1 MSVMSEFKQAVSALE
16 EEVKRSSE
24 VSKVVARR
32 RAYLTV
38 AVMVGLDFV
47 HEQAGEHGK
56 NLEEVTVEELRRAFA
71 AAKADGMIPDSSPG
85 ERPKW
90 LPKPHTKKG
99 WEKACDL
106 VISCIPDD
114 PDSGLDRALH

>member
-1 MSVMSEFKQAVSALE
+1 MSVIDKFKQAVSALE
-16 EEVKRSSE
+16 EDVKRSSE

-47 HEQAGEHGK
+47 HEQAGDHGK
-56 NLEEVTVEELRRAFA
+56 NLDDVTVEELRRAFA
-71 AAKADGMIPDSSPG
+71 TAKADGMIPDSSPS

-90 LPKPHTKKG
+90 MPKPHTKKG

-106 VISCIPDD
+106 VIDCIPNEPSSD
-114 PDSGLDRALH
+114 LDRALH

>member
-1 MSVMSEFKQAVSALE
+1 MSVIDKFKQAVIALE
-16 EEVKRSSE
+16 EDVKRSSE

-47 HEQAGEHGK
+47 HEQAGDHGK
-56 NLEEVTVEELRRAFA
+56 NLDDVTVEELRRAFA
-71 AAKADGMIPDSSPG
+71 TAKADGMIPDSSPG

-90 LPKPHTKKG
+90 MPKPHTKKG

-106 VISCIPDD
+106 VIDCIPNEPSSD
-114 PDSGLDRALH
+114 LDRALH

>member
-1 MSVMSEFKQAVSALE
+1 MSVISKFKQAVSALE
-16 EEVKRSSE
+16 AEVKRSSE

-56 NLEEVTVEELRRAFA
+56 NLEDVTVEELRRAFA
-71 AAKADGMIPDSSPG
+71 TAKAEGMIPDSFPKD
-85 ERPKW
+85 RPKW

-106 VISCIPDD
+106 VIDCIPDEPSSD
-114 PDSGLDRALH
+114 LDRALH

>member
-1 MSVMSEFKQAVSALE
+1 MSVISEFKQAVSALE
-16 EEVKRSSE
+16 QDVKRSSE
-24 VSKVVARR
+24 VSKVVSRR

-56 NLEEVTVEELRRAFA
+56 NLDDVTVEELRRAFA
-71 AAKADGMIPDSSPG
+71 TAKADGMIPDSSPDA
-85 ERPKW
+85 RPKW
-90 LPKPHTKKG
+90 MPKPHTKKG

-106 VISCIPDD
+106 VIDCIPDETS
-114 PDSGLDRALH
+114 SGLGRDLH

>member
-1 MSVMSEFKQAVSALE
+1 MSVISKFKQAVSALE
-16 EEVKRSSE
+16 EQVKRSSE

-32 RAYLTV
+32 RAYLTT

-47 HEQAGEHGK
+47 REQSGEHGK

-71 AAKADGMIPDSSPG
+71 TAKADGMIPDSSP
-85 ERPKW
+85 EDRPKW
-90 LPKPHTKKG
+90 LPKPHTKRG

-106 VISCIPDD
+106 VIDCIPEEPSSD
-114 PDSGLDRALH
+114 LDRTLH